1 MGHFKSNL
9 RDIEFNLF
17 EVLKRQ
23 DVLGAEPFAEVDDE
37 TARGI
42 LDEVNRLAEGPIA
55 ESFADADRNPPVFDP
70 ATHSV
75 TDAGVVQA
83 LLPGLHRRRVV
94 PPRASGR
101 ARRHGRS
108 PHDRL
113 VRRRARARREPGRLD
128 VLEPRLVLARAL
140 GAWARRPRR
149 EVAEQAIEGRWGYT
163 MVLTEPDAGSD
174 VGAGRTK
181 AIQQPDGT
189 WHIEGVKRFI
199 TSAEHDMADNILH
212 IVLARPEGAGPG
224 TKGLS
229 MFLVPKFAVNE
240 DGSLGERNGVY
251 VTNVEHKMG
260 LKASTTCE
268 LTFGAEH
275 PAVGTLI
282 GDVHDGIRQMFMII
296 EFARMMVGTK
306 AIAALSTGYLNALD
320 YAKTSVQ
327 GADLTRMTGQGR
339 SARHDHEAPR
349 RPAQP
354 AAAEVLRRGHARAG
368 PVHREP
374 AGRDPA
380 RRGQGRARR
389 AWPTALN
396 DLLLPMVKGVGSER
410 GYEQLAQSLQT
421 LGGSGYLQDYPIEQY
436 IRDAKIDSLYE
447 GTTAI
452 QGMDLYFRKIVRNQG
467 AALTYLLGAGARVRR
482 GRQRQRPAEE
492 GAGRAGQGRRQRRG
506 DRRGDERLPRQQP
519 GAGAGDLPGRP
530 QHHQAAA
537 GARRPDRRLAAR
549 SAGRGRAGQAGRGR
563 PQPPATRRST
573 RARWRRPGS
582 SPRPCCRAWRPSARS
597 RRPPSLDRDGA
608 ARRRFLT
615 YQTSAAVRSSSP
627 RADGRAYPTALY
639 RGSAIPAAAVRTGQ
653 ISYWTAARL
662 LVCGPLNRLMM
673 SLCSA
678 LSR

>member
-23 DVLGAEPFAEVDDE
+23 DLLGAAPFGEVDEE

-42 LDEVNRLAEGPIA
+42 LDEVNRLAQGPIA
-55 ESFADADRNPPVFDP
+55 ASFADADRNPPVFDP
-70 ATHSV
+70 VTHSV
-75 TDAGVVQA
+75 TMPESFKKSYQAFLDAEWFR
-83 LLPGLHRRRVV
+83 LELPAELGGTAV
-94 PPRASGR
+94 P
-101 ARRHGRS
+101 RS
-108 PHDRL
+108 L
-113 VRRRARARREPGRLD
+113 IWCVAE
-128 VLEPRLVLARAL
+128 LVLGANPAVWMYSSLGAFSRAL
-140 GAWARRPRR
+140 WELGTPAQKK
-149 EVAEQAIEGRWGYT
+149 VAEHAIAGRWGYT

-181 AIQQPDGT
+181 AAAQPDGT

-212 IVLARPEGAGPG
+212 IVLARPEGAGSG

-229 MFLVPKFAVNE
+229 MFLVPKFLVNP

-320 YAKTSVQ
+320 YAKTRVQ
-327 GADLTRMTGQGR
+327 GADLTQMLDK
-339 SARHDHEAPR
+339 AAPR
-349 RPAQP
+349 VTIMKHPDVRRSLLMQKSYAEGMRALVLYTATQQDAIQL
-354 AAAEVLRRGHARAG
+354 AAARGEQDEAA
-368 PVHREP
+368 V
-374 AGRDPA
+374 
-380 RRGQGRARR
+380 
-389 AWPTALN
+389 ALN
-396 DLLLPMVKGVGSER
+396 DLLLPVVKGVGSER

-436 IRDAKIDSLYE
+436 IRDSKIDSLYE

-467 AALTYLLGAGARVRR
+467 AALTDLIGQIREFAGADNGNGRLKKERAAVARAADNVEAIVSAMNGYLGSSLERAPEIYRVGLNTTRLLLALGDLVIGWLLGRQAEVALAKLDEAGLDGHPLTASD
-482 GRQRQRPAEE
+482 QAFY
-492 GAGRAGQGRRQRRG
+492 QGKI
-506 DRRGDERLPRQQP
+506 
-519 GAGAGDLPGRP
+519 
-530 QHHQAAA
+530 AAA
-537 GARRPDRRLAAR
+537 AFFAATVLPRLAAER
-549 SAGRGRAGQAGRGR
+549 EIVE
-563 PQPPATRRST
+563 AT
-573 RARWRRPGS
+573 
-582 SPRPCCRAWRPSARS
+582 
-597 RRPPSLDRDGA
+597 SLDPMELPEDA
-608 ARRRFLT
+608 F
-615 YQTSAAVRSSSP
+615 
-627 RADGRAYPTALY
+627 
-639 RGSAIPAAAVRTGQ
+639 
-653 ISYWTAARL
+653 
-662 LVCGPLNRLMM
+662 
-673 SLCSA
+673 
-678 LSR
+678 